1 MPAMTPPVR
10 LLARAS
16 LAGFALVV
24 LLGTVRSAPTPLHAF
39 LAAVPEA
46 ERAMASFHAHFDVL
60 CWLGASALA
69 LALHLLGPGSR
80 APAWAAPAAAR
91 GYLAGSLL
99 FSSGYAVKALG
110 LATGRTLLARGVA
123 VAMISGGG
131 LLLIGA
137 AAAAALVAFGAA
149 SSSPSR
155 PGAPG

>member
-1 MPAMTPPVR
+1 MPGLAPPVR

-16 LAGFALVV
+16 LAGFVAVV
-24 LLGTVRSAPTPLHAF
+24 LLGTVRSAPTPFHAW

-60 CWLGASALA
+60 LWPGAAALA
-69 LALHLLGPGSR
+69 LALHLQGGGAALPGWAGR
-80 APAWAAPAAAR
+80 ALAG

-99 FSSGYAVKALG
+99 FSSGYAV
-110 LATGRTLLARGVA
+110 LARGVA

-137 AAAAALVAFGAA
+137 AALAALLLWR
-149 SSSPSR
+149 SLR
-155 PGAPG
+155 PAPR